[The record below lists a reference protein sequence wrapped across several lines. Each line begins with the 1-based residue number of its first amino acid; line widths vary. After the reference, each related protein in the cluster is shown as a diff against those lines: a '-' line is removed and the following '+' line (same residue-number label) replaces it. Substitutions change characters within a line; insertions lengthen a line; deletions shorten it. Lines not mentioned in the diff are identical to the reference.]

1 MAVPAT
7 TAPRRPFVAMAL
19 GCALLSACAG
29 APDDGRPAAT
39 PGYQAPEPVSEIER
53 LPVRRL
59 EAPAVGP
66 LAPASVAVRAA
77 VQPDLGPVERSRE
90 QTASTKR
97 TLESAGAIAA
107 ALAAAAPPLY
117 AGTIAL
123 GALLVPAAAGLE
135 IYEKR
140 DQDTIVRV
148 LREVDLPT
156 QLRSALV
163 RRTVPAPGG
172 ETPTA
177 VTVTVNAFGLAPR
190 AGSCPTCPVCMVA
203 DAELVVTQGGG
214 EVLRDPLV
222 VTAWRR
228 SADAPPPVC
237 ATMAEFAADDG
248 RLLRKAVLD
257 TAEVLAGMTVHRLP
271 GVAWAP

>member
-1 MAVPAT
+1 MACT
-7 TAPRRPFVAMAL
+7 
-19 GCALLSACAG
+19 LLSGCAG
-29 APDDGRPAAT
+29 APEGAGPSVTTA
-39 PGYQAPEPVSEIER
+39 YQPREPISEIER
-53 LPVRRL
+53 VPVRRL
-59 EAPAVGP
+59 EAPAEGP

-90 QTASTKR
+90 KTASTKR

-140 DQDTIVRV
+140 DQDTIVRT

-163 RRTVPAPGG
+163 RRSVPSAGG
-172 ETPTA
+172 ETTA
-177 VTVTVNAFGLAPR
+177 GVTVTVNAFGLAPR

-203 DAELVVTQGGG
+203 DAELVVTQGG
-214 EVLRDPLV
+214 EELFRDPLV

-237 ATMAEFAADDG
+237 ATMAEFAEGDG

-257 TAEVLAGMTVHRLP
+257 TAEVLAGMTVQRLP
-271 GVAWAP
+271 GLAWTR